1 MKGNGTLVK
10 LAGSLDT
17 HQAAVAA
24 AVPADYEIKPLFTV
38 APPPPSSKQAA
49 VPAAPAPMH
58 TWALVQPRT
67 NGVAAQAAVQHPWDA
82 AHEIRRRL
90 GTQVVAAEPDLEQ
103 VWLPE
108 EPIGGDARALAART
122 EDPTEPDDEK
132 GAPFARGP
140 HPNWHIDDDYSQLR
154 TAREAVGAG
163 RSAIKIV
170 HLDTRYD
177 PRHKARPE
185 FIVTADERNSRCG
198 RKHSIFWRSRTRR
211 RRLGS

>member
-38 APPPPSSKQAA
+38 APPPPSSKQPA
-49 VPAAPAPMH
+49 VAAAPAPMH
-58 TWALVQPRT
+58 TWGLVQPRT

-90 GTQVVAAEPDLEQ
+90 GTQVLAAEPDLEQ

-108 EPIGGDARALAART
+108 
-122 EDPTEPDDEK
+122 
-132 GAPFARGP
+132 
-140 HPNWHIDDDYSQLR
+140 
-154 TAREAVGAG
+154 
-163 RSAIKIV
+163 
-170 HLDTRYD
+170 
-177 PRHKARPE
+177 
-185 FIVTADERNSRCG
+185 
-198 RKHSIFWRSRTRR
+198 
-211 RRLGS
+211 